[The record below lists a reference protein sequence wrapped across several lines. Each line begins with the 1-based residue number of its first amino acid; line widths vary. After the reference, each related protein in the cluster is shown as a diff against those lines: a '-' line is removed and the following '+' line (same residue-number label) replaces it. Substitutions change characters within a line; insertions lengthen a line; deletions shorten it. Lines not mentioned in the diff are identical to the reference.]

1 MSGKTTSPEDDQWPP
16 PPSRNTRLLGHET
29 AERTV
34 LDAWNSARM
43 PHAWLITGPR
53 GIGKATFA
61 YRVAR
66 FILAQGGGGGG
77 GGGDN
82 GGGSLFDD
90 PAAGFGCDTLDIGP
104 DHPVT
109 QRIASGG
116 HADVRVLEP
125 GMADPKTGKTSRQ
138 IVVPLVRR
146 ALQFTNLTAA
156 EGGWRV
162 VLVDP
167 ADALNVNAQN
177 ALLKSLEE
185 PPPNAIFLLACN
197 APGRMLPTI
206 RSRCRRLALNPLDD
220 ATLLPL
226 LESYRPDLP
235 ADDRVALAGLAEGS
249 IGDAIALADHGG
261 LALYRRLI
269 TIMEGIAQPDIVAIH
284 SLGDDMTRRG
294 KDAETANA
302 FGTLRALMSRWL
314 TRLIT
319 AGARRESAPEVVP
332 GEAAVMQSLLRRAPL
347 EQWLEVWEK
356 VTRLLDQV
364 DSANLDPKQALVSA
378 FLTLAET
385 ARAR

>member
-1 MSGKTTSPEDDQWPP
+1 MSNKTASPEDEQWPP
-16 PPSRNTRLLGHET
+16 PPRSNTRLLSHEA

-34 LDAWNSARM
+34 LDAWNSGRM
-43 PHAWLITGPR
+43 PHAWLITGPP

-66 FILAQGGGGGG
+66 FILTQGGSGGG
-77 GGGDN
+77 
-82 GGGSLFDD
+82 LFDD
-90 PAAGFGCDTLDIGP
+90 PAASFECDTLALGP

-109 QRIASGG
+109 HRIASGG
-116 HADVRVLEP
+116 HADIRVLEP
-125 GMADPKTGKTSRQ
+125 GMVNPETGKTSRQ
-138 IVVPLVRR
+138 IIVPLVRR

-197 APGRMLPTI
+197 APGRLLPTI
-206 RSRCRRLALNPLDD
+206 RSRCRRLMLSPLED
-220 ATLLPL
+220 APL
-226 LESYRPDLP
+226 LQLLETYRPELP
-235 ADDRVALAGLAEGS
+235 AEDRTALAGLAEGS

-261 LALYRRLI
+261 LALYRRLV
-269 TIMEGIAQPDIVAIH
+269 TIMEGIARPDIVAIH
-284 SLGDDMTRRG
+284 GLGDDMTRRG
-294 KDAETANA
+294 KDAETADA
-302 FGTLRALMSRWL
+302 FGTLRMLMNRWL
-314 TRLIT
+314 ARLVT
-319 AGARRESAPEVVP
+319 AGARQEPALEVVP
-332 GEAAVMQSLLRRAPL
+332 GEAALVQSLLRRASL

-378 FLTLAET
+378 FLTLSET

>member
-1 MSGKTTSPEDDQWPP
+1 MSDKAESPDDAKWPP
-16 PPSRNTRLLGHET
+16 PPRENTRLLGHEA

-34 LDAWNSARM
+34 LDAWNAGRM

-66 FILAQGGGGGG
+66 FILAQGGGDGGA
-77 GGGDN
+77 
-82 GGGSLFDD
+82 SLFDD
-90 PAAGFGCDTLDIGP
+90 PGAGFGCDTLDLGP

-116 HADVRVLEP
+116 HADIRILEP
-125 GMADPKTGKTSRQ
+125 GMPHPDTGKPTRQ

-185 PPPNAIFLLACN
+185 PPPNTLFLLAAN
-197 APGRMLPTI
+197 APGRLLPTI
-206 RSRCRRLALNPLDD
+206 RSRCRRLTLNPLDD
-220 ATLLPL
+220 TTLTGL
-226 LESYRPDLP
+226 LKTYRPDI
-235 ADDRVALAGLAEGS
+235 AANDRTALAGLAEGS

-261 LALYRRLI
+261 LALYRRLV

-284 SLGDDMTRRG
+284 GLGDDIARRG
-294 KDAETANA
+294 KEAETADV
-302 FGTLRALMSRWL
+302 FGTLRALMNRWL
-314 TRLIT
+314 ARLVI
-319 AGARRESAPEVVP
+319 AGARRDSAPEVVP
-332 GEAAVMQSLLRRAPL
+332 GEAAVMAALLRRAPL

-364 DSANLDPKQALVSA
+364 DSANLDPKQAVVSA

-385 ARAR
+385 TRAR